1 MYKIYILLFSS
12 FLILLPANASELENI
27 INKVYEKSSKST
39 ESYLENL
46 FSGPGDT
53 EVSIMGKNGNKPE
66 GSIMI
71 VRPLK
76 IQDDNI
82 LFYQGQI
89 SNYSVIGKERQG
101 LNLGLGYRNL
111 SNDGNSF
118 YGVNSF
124 IDSDSE
130 ENLRAS
136 LGLELRSSNFEL
148 NGNYYEALSGGVKVG
163 LDTNRALSGHN
174 ISVVGQMPYVPWA
187 NLSVSSYE
195 WDAAKNSKN
204 SKGEVYKA
212 ELNLT
217 NSISLEAGVDDNN
230 ISLEDNF
237 ARLTYTYPGRERTT
251 MLNGF
256 VSTDAFEN
264 SDVREDMLSKVK
276 RSNQIT
282 VEVES
287 SGVIISNGNS

>member
-1 MYKIYILLFSS
+1 MKKFLTIFISIL
-12 FLILLPANASELENI
+12 FLTASNASELENI

-53 EVSIMGKNGNKPE
+53 EVSIMGKNTNKPE
-66 GSIMI
+66 ASIMI

-89 SNYSVIGKERQG
+89 SNYSVVGKERQG

-111 SNDGNSF
+111 SDDGSSF

-163 LDTNRALSGHN
+163 SDTNRALNGHD

-187 NLSVSSYE
+187 NLSASSYE

-204 SKGEVYKA
+204 SKGEVYKGVF
-212 ELNLT
+212 NLT

-230 ISLEDNF
+230 LSLENNF
-237 ARLTYTYPGRERTT
+237 ARFTYTYPGRERAT

-287 SGVIISNGNS
+287 SGIIISNGNS

>member
-1 MYKIYILLFSS
+1 MKKILIISLSLLYFTAS
-12 FLILLPANASELENI
+12 NAVDLNSVL
-27 INKVYEKSSKST
+27 NKVYQKSSKNT

-53 EVSIMGKNGNKPE
+53 EVSIMGKNTNKPE
-66 GSIMI
+66 ASIMI

-76 IQDDNI
+76 IQDDSV
-82 LFYQGQI
+82 LFYQGQV
-89 SNYSVIGKERQG
+89 SNYSVVGKERQG

-111 SNDGNSF
+111 SDDGSSF

-124 IDSDSE
+124 VDSDSE

-148 NGNYYEALSGGVKVG
+148 NGNYYEALSGGIKVG
-163 LDTNRALSGHN
+163 SDTNRALSGHN

-230 ISLEDNF
+230 ISLENNF

-251 MLNGF
+251 MLNGL
-256 VSTDAFEN
+256 VSSDAFEN
-264 SDVREDMLSKVK
+264 SDVREDILSKVK

>member
-1 MYKIYILLFSS
+1 MKKILIISLSLLYFTAS
-12 FLILLPANASELENI
+12 NAVDLNSVL
-27 INKVYEKSSKST
+27 NKVYQKSSKNT

-53 EVSIMGKNGNKPE
+53 EVSIMGKNTNKPE
-66 GSIMI
+66 ASIMI

-76 IQDDNI
+76 IQDDSV
-82 LFYQGQI
+82 LFYQGQV
-89 SNYSVIGKERQG
+89 SNYSVVGKERQG

-111 SNDGNSF
+111 SDDGSSF

-124 IDSDSE
+124 VDSDSE

-148 NGNYYEALSGGVKVG
+148 NGNYYEALSGGIKVG
-163 LDTNRALSGHN
+163 SDTNRALSGHN

-230 ISLEDNF
+230 ISLENNF
-237 ARLTYTYPGRERTT
+237 ARLTYTYPGRERAT
-251 MLNGF
+251 MLNGL
-256 VSTDAFEN
+256 VSSDAFEN
-264 SDVREDMLSKVK
+264 SDVREDILSKVK

>member
-1 MYKIYILLFSS
+1 MKKILIISLSLLYFTAS
-12 FLILLPANASELENI
+12 NAVDLNSVL
-27 INKVYEKSSKST
+27 NKVYQKSSKNT

-53 EVSIMGKNGNKPE
+53 EVSIMGKNTNKPE
-66 GSIMI
+66 ASIMI

-76 IQDDNI
+76 IQDDSV
-82 LFYQGQI
+82 LFYQGQV
-89 SNYSVIGKERQG
+89 SNYSVVGKERQG

-111 SNDGNSF
+111 SDDGSSF

-124 IDSDSE
+124 VDSDSE

-148 NGNYYEALSGGVKVG
+148 NGNYYEALSGGIKVG
-163 LDTNRALSGHN
+163 SDTNRALSGHN

-230 ISLEDNF
+230 ISLENNF

-251 MLNGF
+251 MLNGL
-256 VSTDAFEN
+256 VSSDAFEN
-264 SDVREDMLSKVK
+264 SDVREDILSKVK

-287 SGVIISNGNS
+287 SGVVISNGNS